1 MPTLTKPRHFESLGK
16 ELADDP
22 LGLGLSGMDDN
33 AAAAA
38 LSAPQATQEPAPI
51 DIDRV
56 AQVLVDAD
64 KWLEIEGATRSAAPA
79 VKTAATG
86 LWTLLNSKRN
96 VEVSPRGG
104 ALKRWVDVL
113 VGADVLTAAD
123 VTALRS
129 AARQEVR
136 GVSRGLELGI
146 GEIAWQFVW
155 QVRNPTKKPPWLAA
169 FEGPGHA
176 LAIAD
181 TTGQVITTQTI
192 TNLSSVWSAEQDFG
206 ANTVVSGVEAY
217 FTVTGF
223 ASAPATGG
231 NMLITALPYYS
242 TGGTAFNS
250 YLFQQP
256 FYVSADALYNFHTYI
271 GNFTSRYWMLG
282 VENRAGYDTDAS
294 AVSAWVGYQKVT
306 V

>member
-129 AARQEVR
+129 AARQEVH

-176 LAIAD
+176 L
-181 TTGQVITTQTI
+181 TI
-192 TNLSSVWSAEQDFG
+192 TDASGQMITSQTVDVAASTSSIEQDFG
-206 ANTVVSGVEAY
+206 ANTSVSGVEFF

-223 ASAPATGG
+223 AAVPTG
-231 NMLITALPYYS
+231 NMLVGVLPYYA
-242 TGGTAFNS
+242 TGGTAFDS
-250 YLFQQP
+250 YTYTQP
-256 FYVSADALYNFHTYI
+256 FYVSADAQYDFHAFV
-271 GNFTSRYWMLG
+271 GNFTARFWKLIIT
-282 VENRAGYDTDAS
+282 NNTNQNTDES
-294 AVSAWVGYQKVT
+294 AVSAWVWYQKVT
-306 V
+306 G